1 MLRLLINI
9 YYNIYFYHSLSR
21 NLFGVIK
28 DFHFATL
35 HDKIETLIFT
45 NQPWRNRFNEV
56 SVRINSGNISQ
67 TLRALENAWGKF
79 APSISFEFR
88 FLDESLDALYKSEQR
103 FQQIFFYFSIL
114 AISIALLGLFSLA
127 SFATEQRTKEMG
139 IRKVLGASV
148 MSITRLLSKDFLILV
163 VFANIVAWPFALYAM
178 SRWLQ
183 IFAYRIDLD
192 WRVFVLASILALVI
206 ALVTVST
213 QAVKAELANP
223 VESIRYE

>member
-1 MLRLLINI
+1 
-9 YYNIYFYHSLSR
+9 
-21 NLFGVIK
+21 
-28 DFHFATL
+28 
-35 HDKIETLIFT
+35 
-45 NQPWRNRFNEV
+45 
-56 SVRINSGNISQ
+56 
-67 TLRALENAWGKF
+67 
-79 APSISFEFR
+79 
-88 FLDESLDALYKSEQR
+88 
-103 FQQIFFYFSIL
+103 
-114 AISIALLGLFSLA
+114 
-127 SFATEQRTKEMG
+127 MG

-213 QAVKAELANP
+213 QEVKAELANP